1 MKNGTRFALFSAA
14 LLLLGIGVARAQTL
28 TVTRSADDFGN
39 VASCTSV
46 QPNYTCGT
54 LRDAVTFS
62 NALAAAA
69 GTATVTVN
77 FNIPASDAGCT
88 AGLCTVSLV
97 SVLPATGTKVTMTID
112 ASTSTQSIVISGATQ
127 GAQSNPTPG
136 LISNNG
142 PLTLNALTITGFS
155 CNQNMQGCNFSGIN
169 AYYAPLTV
177 NNSTFV
183 NNSFVNGLG
192 AAILMQNAALT
203 ITNSTF
209 SGNSAGSGGGAIY
222 TNGTTTITNSTFYS
236 NSTVSGGGAIEL
248 DGSSGATM
256 LVTNSTFASN
266 TATNGGNAIYAPA
279 FGKVTLNN
287 TIIAAEGASN
297 AANCLAAPNS
307 SQFVDGGGNLD
318 DDTTNTCNFG
328 ETNSGYGV
336 PDSGTEGLNLGQLAN
351 NGGPTQTIALLGNS
365 VAITEGVLA
374 NCPATDQ
381 RGVARPV
388 GGEFG
393 TCSSGAY
400 QYTAAPPPVQNG
412 TGTAAGC
419 TSPAI
424 CNITGGENQSIAAG
438 TSAAAAALAA
448 LTGGAAVITENVC
461 TVAMDPRKICPPGIP
476 SSPYYNSATL
486 PLAAMC
492 PSLPSG
498 GAGNSV
504 VPDYLCGDYGAGGA
518 GTGTGFA
525 VIQGIANGV
534 NGIPGLLDMNDAN
547 PDAFFPPGG
556 NPATE
561 CSPVTGAFIDNI
573 SDGWGPWS
581 LSPIEGT
588 IPEGKNITEL
598 TDGCGGNK
606 QTSGGMSITVTGLTL
621 NLANATQE
629 LGKLPKTLVNFAE
642 YKYVNLGLELA
653 SDPIDTPNKVE
664 LLAILAQSALFLAAG
679 KNGCAEDTLYEA
691 DRYVINNASH
701 FHGAPAL
708 DPNSY
713 GRTRARILNLFF
725 TLFTR
730 IDGNLNPIT
739 DLGPN
744 VGFPLLA
751 PSLSGPPASCSVK
764 YLGPDGY

>member
-1 MKNGTRFALFSAA
+1 MKNSARLTLFGAA
-14 LLLLGIGVARAQTL
+14 VMLLGLGVAQAQTL
-28 TVTRSADDFGN
+28 TVTQTADDFGN
-39 VASCTSV
+39 VAACTSV
-46 QPNYTCGT
+46 QPNYTCAT
-54 LRDAVTFS
+54 LRDAVTWA
-62 NALAAAA
+62 NMLAATA
-69 GTATVTVN
+69 GTATVTIN
-77 FNIPASDAGCT
+77 FNIPATGPGCT
-88 AGLCTVSLV
+88 GGVCTLSLV
-97 SVLPATGTKVTMTID
+97 SVLPATATKVTMTID

-127 GAQSNPTPG
+127 GSQSNPTPG

-155 CNQNMQGCNFSGIN
+155 CNENMQGCNFSGIN
-169 AYYAPLTV
+169 GYYAPLTV
-177 NNSTFV
+177 SNSTFV
-183 NNSFVNGLG
+183 NNSFGSGLG

-203 ITNSTF
+203 IANSTF

-222 TNGTTTITNSTFYS
+222 TNGITTITNSTFYN
-236 NSTVSGGGAIEL
+236 NSTSSGGGAIEI
-248 DGSSGATM
+248 DGSSGAT
-256 LVTNSTFASN
+256 LTVTNSTFSTN

-279 FGKVTLNN
+279 GGKATLYN
-287 TIIAAEGASN
+287 TILASEGASN
-297 AANCLAAPNS
+297 AGNCLAAPNS
-307 SQFVDGGGNLD
+307 SQFVDGGGNLN
-318 DDTTNTCNFG
+318 DDTTNTCHFG
-328 ETNSGYGV
+328 GTNSGFGV
-336 PDSGTEGLNLGQLAN
+336 PDSGTEGLDLSQLAN
-351 NGGPTQTIALLGNS
+351 NGGPTQTIALLANS
-365 VAITEGVLA
+365 VAISSGIGA

-388 GGEFG
+388 GGEFPS
-393 TCSSGAY
+393 CSSGAY
-400 QYTAAPPPVQNG
+400 QFTSSQPVQNG

-419 TSPAI
+419 TSPAM
-424 CNITGGENQSIAAG
+424 CNITGGETQSIAAG
-438 TSAAAAALAA
+438 TPAAAAALAA
-448 LTGGAAVITENVC
+448 LTGSAAVITENVC
-461 TVAMDPRKICPPGIP
+461 TVTVDPRQICPPGIP
-476 SSPYYNSATL
+476 SSPYYNSRTL

-504 VPDYLCGDYGAGGA
+504 VPDYLCGAYGSGGA
-518 GTGTGFA
+518 ETGTGFA

-556 NPATE
+556 NSFTE

-588 IPEGKNITEL
+588 IPEGDRIIEL

-606 QTSGGMSITVTGLTL
+606 QTSGGMSLTLIGVTL

-629 LGKLPKTLVNFAE
+629 LGGLPKTLVNFAE
-642 YKYVNLGLELA
+642 FKYVNLGVEVA
-653 SDPIDTPNKVE
+653 EDPIDTPNKVR
-664 LLAILAQSALFLAAG
+664 LLEILVQGAAFLAAG

-691 DRYVINNASH
+691 DRYVINNATH
-701 FHGAPAL
+701 FHGVPAL

-730 IDGNLNPIT
+730 LDGNPNPIT
-739 DLGPN
+739 DLGTN
-744 VGFPLLA
+744 IGVPLLA
-751 PSLSGPPASCSVK
+751 PSLSGPPASCSVR
-764 YLGPDGY
+764 YLGSDGY